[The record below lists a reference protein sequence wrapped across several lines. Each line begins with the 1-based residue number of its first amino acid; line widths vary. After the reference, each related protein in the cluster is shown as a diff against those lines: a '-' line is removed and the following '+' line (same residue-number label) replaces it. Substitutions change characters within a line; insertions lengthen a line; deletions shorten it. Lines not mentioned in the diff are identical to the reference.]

1 MSALASLFHVRIYDA
16 IEKSQLRSWEMER
29 SSREVTDCVTLEMH
43 PDEAGRGVLK
53 LRIDFT
59 RGIAI
64 VKDLY
69 AVPQSTLNVPLYT

>member
-1 MSALASLFHVRIYDA
+1 MSALASLFHVRICDA
-16 IEKSQLRSWEMER
+16 ILKSQLRSWEEQWFAQ
-29 SSREVTDCVTLEMH
+29 EVTDCVTLELY
-43 PDEAGRGVLK
+43 PGAKDGTLK

-69 AVPQSTLNVPLYT
+69 AVSQSTLDVPLYM